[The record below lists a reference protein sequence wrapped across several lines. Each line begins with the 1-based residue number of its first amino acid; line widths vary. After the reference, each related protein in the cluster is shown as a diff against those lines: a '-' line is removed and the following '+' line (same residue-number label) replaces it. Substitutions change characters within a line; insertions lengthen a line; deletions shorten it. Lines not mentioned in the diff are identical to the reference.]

1 MTGRAAPRTAES
13 FGSRADFERWHAR
26 RRWARAGLTYLV
38 MLIFAVILI
47 GPLLFAAVSSVKVD
61 PLAYPPSLLIPQLSP
76 KNWAAAARLGVAG
89 SGDRW
94 LGGFAP
100 SAEVPFRTTYFVPD
114 GQEPEAPEVEVSRRR
129 PGGLGAAQKIDF
141 AADYAELSAIR
152 EVSREPAT
160 YPLRDEDTAGQ
171 FVTYEFTVS
180 YPGEGPKT
188 NSLPLD
194 LTSPANQ
201 LFVNSTLAPSRLERR
216 GRVASFDNAAPGAVG
231 YALRNYV
238 RVFGEVKSVTTG
250 QPLFLAWIRNS
261 TVMAIARVLTTLL
274 FASMAGYAL
283 ARLRFPG
290 RNIIFFVILFSM
302 MIPGQV
308 TFISNYLVLRD
319 GIFGLTGL
327 FGVQSL
333 LNSLWSVIIGGASGS
348 ALVAAGMVFLMKQ
361 FFESIPNEVEE
372 AAMIDGANHWRRYW
386 SVILP
391 MARPALGAVAIL
403 SFQGAWNEFFWP
415 FIVLTSPEEIKTL
428 PIGLLSFRQTY
439 GGVGDWGLILAGAI
453 LSAIPIIILF
463 IVFQKYFLEGVSYG
477 GGKE

>member
-1 MTGRAAPRTAES
+1 MTGRALPRPPES

-38 MLIFAVILI
+38 MLIFAVVFI
-47 GPLLFAAVSSVKVD
+47 GPLLFAAVSSVKVN
-61 PLAYPPSLLIPQLSP
+61 PLDYPPSLAIPQLSP

-89 SGDRW
+89 NNDRW

-100 SAEVPFRTTYFVPD
+100 GAEVPFRVTYFVPD
-114 GQEPEAPEVEVSRRR
+114 GQEPEPPEVAVSRRR
-129 PGGLGAAQKIDF
+129 PGGLGSAQRIDF
-141 AADYAELSAIR
+141 AADYAELSPVR
-152 EVSREPAT
+152 ETARSPAT
-160 YPLRDEDTAGQ
+160 FEVRGEETAGQ
-171 FVTYEFTVS
+171 FVTYAFTVS
-180 YPGEGPKT
+180 YPGDGPVT
-188 NSLPLD
+188 NTLPLD
-194 LTSPANQ
+194 LTAPVNQ
-201 LFVNSTLAPSRLERR
+201 RFADSTLTPSRLERR
-216 GRVASFDNAAPGAVG
+216 GRVASYDNAAPGAVG

-238 RVFGEVKSVTTG
+238 RVFDEVKSVTTG
-250 QPLFLAWIRNS
+250 QPLFSAWIRNS
-261 TVMAIARVLTTLL
+261 TLVALARVVSTLL

-290 RNIIFFVILFSM
+290 RNVIFFVILFSM

-319 GIFGLTGL
+319 GIFGLTQL

-333 LNSLWSVIIGGASGS
+333 LNSLWSIIVGGASGS

-386 SVILP
+386 SVVLP

-453 LSAIPIIILF
+453 LSALPIIVLF
-463 IVFQKYFLEGVSYG
+463 IVFQRYFLEGVSYG